1 MYLEPPNNQTIPRCG
16 MNIRIIRIV
25 LCLHIFTLTVSTKN
39 TSFAS
44 VSVKLV
50 LGMNQNLV
58 PPKIGWTIFRN
69 GYIAPLHSGP

>member
-1 MYLEPPNNQTIPRCG
+1 MWHEYTYSPYSTVFTYLY
-16 MNIRIIRIV
+16 
-25 LCLHIFTLTVSTKN
+25 LTVSTQN

-44 VSVKLV
+44 VSVKLL